1 VRRCSLSPDGGSTL
15 ADVVI
20 PSLGES
26 VTEGIIIQWYKS
38 VGDRVER
45 DEPLFEISTDKVD
58 SEMPSPAAGVVTEIL
73 VEEGD
78 TVAVGARV
86 AVISDSATSTVPA
99 ASRPA
104 FAEPDPIESPSSP
117 ESTTANQGFQPD
129 ADKVVASVSSPVV
142 RRILASAGV
151 DAQDVTGTGVG
162 GRVTR
167 ADAERAAAASAP
179 TTAAGSSAVMPSPRQ
194 APEVLAGSSFGSRPP
209 ASPHSFLAIDADF
222 SGVVAVLRSP
232 AAVAAVAEG
241 LELDHF
247 VVAVRAAVEALGEHP
262 TLNSIVDADNLL
274 PIGPRNIGMAISF
287 DGGLVVPVIANAQ
300 DLTLRGIAKRVA
312 DLKGRVASGE
322 LAIEDLVDG
331 TFTVVPSA
339 ADDIAISVPTVLAPQ
354 VAILSVNAVR
364 RQAVVISSDDG
375 SDALVIR
382 SIGRLGLSFDNRFI
396 DSAEVAGFLSRI
408 AELLAGQ
415 PWAAEL

>member
-1 VRRCSLSPDGGSTL
+1 MRRCSLSPDGGSTL